1 MTIEKGTTNTDKMA
15 VFARVDA
22 AAQSEM
28 KNLAWG
34 LLRKPDTHPVSDKP
48 VTVKV
53 SDALYLW
60 NTRLKNTRLTHR
72 PIRGA
77 ELLVDQLRTMAS
89 DTELEQIGFKSPKQA
104 ANLFSIARVENSL
117 ALFLW
122 IFRNLPDPWVIL
134 ATGRPS
140 VPRSNGSL

>member
-104 ANLFSIARVENSL
+104 ANLFFDRKSGEFVGLILVDIPESARSVGNSS
-117 ALFLW
+117 
-122 IFRNLPDPWVIL
+122 D
-134 ATGRPS
+134 RP
-140 VPRSNGSL
+140 PERAAE

>member
-1 MTIEKGTTNTDKMA
+1 MTIEKGATETDKMA

-28 KNLAWG
+28 KNLARG
-34 LLRKPDTHPVSDKP
+34 LLLKPDTHPVSDKP

-60 NTRLKNTRLTHR
+60 NTRLKNTKFTHR

-77 ELLVDQLRTMAS
+77 ELLVDQLQTMAS
-89 DTELEQIGFKSPKQA
+89 DTELEQFGFKNSKQA
-104 ANLFSIARVENSL
+104 ANLFFVRKSGEFVGLILVDIPESARPERNSG
-117 ALFLW
+117 
-122 IFRNLPDPWVIL
+122 D
-134 ATGRPS
+134 RP
-140 VPRSNGSL
+140 PRRAAE